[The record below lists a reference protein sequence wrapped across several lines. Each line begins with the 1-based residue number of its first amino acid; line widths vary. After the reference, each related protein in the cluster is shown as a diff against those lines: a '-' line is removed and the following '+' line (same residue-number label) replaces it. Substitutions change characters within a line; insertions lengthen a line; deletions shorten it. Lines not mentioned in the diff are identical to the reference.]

1 MGLSEDRERFREVGE
16 SRREDLAEFISHGDL
31 GGSGADRIRI
41 PVKVVDLPA
50 FEYDQRSAGGVGQ
63 GGDGQPQPGQPVDPE
78 PGDGDEEGD
87 PGEEG
92 GDHEYY
98 EMDPEEFARE
108 LDEALGLDLEPKGK
122 RVVEEVEGDF
132 TDTARAGPRG
142 TLDVDEFFK
151 RGLKRHLATDFDGAY
166 VREGLFVAGADV
178 GDVFAWARGQG
189 IPVSRAWIA
198 DAAATLEDERGEPVA
213 ALDRWEGF
221 DALDAEVDREPVTH
235 RIRREGL
242 DSVPFRREDER
253 FRHPEVIE
261 ERERNV
267 VVINVRDASG
277 SMRETKRELV
287 ERVFTPMDWYLTGKY
302 DAAEFRYVVHDAE
315 AWEVDRE
322 EFFGIQSGGGTRISS
337 AYELVEEILEEY
349 PYSEWN
355 RYVFAAGDSENAGSD
370 TTNNVIPM
378 MESIDANLHAYVE
391 TQPGDG
397 AANARHADEVETAFG
412 DDDGVAVAR
421 VSNPDDVTDAIYEIL
436 STEADGASESTG
448 SAGGGAAAR
457 RTDGGDRP

>member
-1 MGLSEDRERFREVGE
+1 MGLTDDRERFREVGE
-16 SRREDLAEFISHGDL
+16 QRREDLSEFISHGDL
-31 GGSGADRIRI
+31 GRSGPDQVRI
-41 PVKVVDLPA
+41 PVKIVDLPE
-50 FEYDQRSAGGVGQ
+50 FEYDQREAGGVGQ
-63 GGDGQPQPGQPVDPE
+63 GQGGQPQPGQPVDPE

-92 GDHEYY
+92 GEHEYY

-151 RGLKRHLATDFDGAY
+151 RGLKRYLATDFDEEY
-166 VREGLFVAGADV
+166 VREGLRVAGADV
-178 GDVFAWARGQG
+178 DDAFAWARDKG

-198 DAAATLEDERGEPVA
+198 DAAATLAEERGEPVT
-213 ALDRWEGF
+213 ALDRWESF
-221 DALDAEVDREPVTH
+221 DALDAEVDREPVSH

-261 ERERNV
+261 KRERNV
-267 VVINVRDASG
+267 VVVNVRDASG

-355 RYVFAAGDSENAGSD
+355 RYVFAAGDSENSGSD
-370 TTNNVIPM
+370 TTDAVIPL

-391 TQPGDG
+391 TQPGG
-397 AANARHADEVETAFG
+397 AAPNARHADEVEAALG
-412 DDDGVAVAR
+412 DADDVAVAR
-421 VSNPDDVTDAIYEIL
+421 VSDPDDVTDAIYEIL
-436 STEADGASESTG
+436 STEAEGDGAAPSEATSG
-448 SAGGGAAAR
+448 
-457 RTDGGDRP
+457 RTDGGGRR

>member
-1 MGLSEDRERFREVGE
+1 MGLTEDRERFRAIGE
-16 SRREDLAEFISHGDL
+16 KRREDLSEFIAHGDL
-31 GGSGADRIRI
+31 GGSDPDRVRI
-41 PVKVVDLPA
+41 PIKIVDLPA
-50 FEYDQRSAGGVGQ
+50 FEYDRREAGGVGQ
-63 GGDGQPQPGQPVDPE
+63 GQGGRPQPGQPVDPE
-78 PGDGDEEGD
+78 PGEGDEDGE

-122 RVVEEVEGDF
+122 RVVEEVEGEF
-132 TDTARAGPRG
+132 ADTARAGPKG

-151 RGLKRHLATDFDGAY
+151 RGLKRHLATDFDDAY
-166 VREGLFVAGADV
+166 VREGLFVADADV
-178 GDVFAWARGQG
+178 DDVFAWAREQG

-198 DAAATLEDERGEPVA
+198 DAAATVAEEHDEPVT
-213 ALDRWEGF
+213 ALDRWESF
-221 DALDAEVDREPVTH
+221 DALEAEVDIEPVSH
-235 RIRREGL
+235 RIRREGI

-253 FRHPEVIE
+253 YRHPEVIE
-261 ERERNV
+261 KRERNV
-267 VVINVRDASG
+267 VVVNVRDASG

-287 ERVFTPMDWYLTGKY
+287 ERVFTPLDWYLTGKY

-315 AWEVDRE
+315 AWEVDRA

-349 PYSEWN
+349 PFSEWN

-370 TTNNVIPM
+370 TTQSVIPL

-391 TQPGDG
+391 TQPGG
-397 AANARHADEVETAFG
+397 TAASARHADEVEKAFG
-412 DDDGVAVAR
+412 DADDVAVAR
-421 VSNPDDVTDAIYEIL
+421 VSEPADVTDAIYEIL
-436 STEADGASESTG
+436 STEAEARDATVDSR
-448 SAGGGAAAR
+448 SAG
-457 RTDGGDRP
+457 RTDGGDRR